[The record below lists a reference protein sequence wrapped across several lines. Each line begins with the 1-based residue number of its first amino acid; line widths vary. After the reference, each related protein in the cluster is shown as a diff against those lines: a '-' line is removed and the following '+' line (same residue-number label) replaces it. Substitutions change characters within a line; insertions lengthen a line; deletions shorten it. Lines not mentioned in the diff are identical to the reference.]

1 MSLPSLKSLSE
12 NILPGLVVSLV
23 ALPLGLG
30 LALASGAPAMA
41 GIIAAF
47 VGSFVLFFIGGS
59 HVVIAGPGNGLV
71 VITLFAIS
79 SLGAGDAFLGYR
91 LTLAAIVASG
101 GILLLLGL
109 FRFGALA
116 EFFPASAIKGMLA
129 AIGLI
134 ILSRQ
139 IHVLI
144 GVNNPTSESAPALL
158 KEIWQSIQL
167 AWADEASYP
176 AAILGLIS
184 LVLLFIIPSR
194 GNTWLGKIPGPM
206 WVISLGMAY
215 SYLCAFYPHIF
226 PAFADNHL
234 LSLPNNLEN
243 AIVFPNFSQWATGG
257 FISIAFS
264 LAFIAA
270 IESLLSIKAV
280 DKLDPLRRRSNV
292 NKDLRALGLAT
303 ILSGLLGGLNVVAV
317 IARSSVNVN
326 NGATERWSNVFHGIF
341 LALFFLIFSSQL
353 QNIPLSVLAAI
364 LVYTGYKLTAPSQFR
379 AMAQV
384 GWEELSLFVITY
396 LATLFTNLITGILLG
411 MLATLAV
418 QLFSMGRSTIFFRN
432 LFRPNT
438 LLYEE
443 ETHKYHLSVKAFA
456 TFLNFLRIKNHLD
469 TISTNSVVIVDF
481 SLTTYVDHS
490 VLEHL
495 HHYKSSFQNGG
506 GHLEII
512 GLDDLGCSSSHP
524 MANRYPRK
532 FFEKKGYTL
541 TRRQKA
547 LRLFALSREFQF
559 DYHEIDETLGFQNF
573 DYFKFKPIN
582 LLRNRLAPQNELD
595 WFLADVHYLEGDFY
609 GNQVLHATMLC
620 IPLSNAA
627 PLFVIDRESLL
638 DKVAFL
644 AGFKDIVFELHPDF
658 SNRFKVKGDDEAAIK
673 QFLNRAVI
681 EFLEERKSYHIECNG
696 QALLIFEKERNATI
710 SEIKQL
716 VNFAVLFSDLIKNVH
731 A

>member
-1 MSLPSLKSLSE
+1 MSLPSFKSLSK

-30 LALASGAPAMA
+30 LALASGAPPMA
-41 GIIAAF
+41 GIIAAV
-47 VGSFVLFFIGGS
+47 VGAIVLFFLGGS
-59 HVVIAGPGNGLV
+59 YVVISGPGNGLV

-79 SLGAGDAFLGYR
+79 SLGAGDALLGYQ
-91 LTLAAIVASG
+91 LTLAAIVVSG
-101 GILLLLGL
+101 AILLLLGL

-144 GVNNPTSESAPALL
+144 GINDPSGASAPALL
-158 KEIWQSIQL
+158 TEIGASIKL
-167 AWADEASYP
+167 AFADERTYP
-176 AAILGLIS
+176 TAIIGLIS
-184 LVLLFIIPSR
+184 LLLLFIIPSK
-194 GNTWLGKIPGPM
+194 GKSWLSKVPAPM

-215 SYLCAFYPHIF
+215 SYLSTYFPQVF
-226 PAFADNHL
+226 PAFADAHL
-234 LSLPNNLEN
+234 LKLPANLSN
-243 AIVFPNFSQWATGG
+243 SIVFPNFSQWATGG

-270 IESLLSIKAV
+270 VESLLSIKAV
-280 DKLDPLRRRSNV
+280 DKLDPLHRRSNV

-303 ILSGLLGGLNVVAV
+303 IISGLLGGLNVVAV

-326 NGATERWSNVFHGIF
+326 NGATQRWSNLFHGVF
-341 LALFFLIFSSQL
+341 LGLFFLLFSTQL

-396 LATLFTNLITGILLG
+396 AATLFTNLITGILLG
-411 MLATLAV
+411 MLATLIV
-418 QLFSMGRSTIFFRN
+418 QMFSMGRSTVFFRQ
-432 LFRPNT
+432 LLRPNT

-443 ETHKYHLSVKAFA
+443 SDHKYHLSVKSFA
-456 TFLNFLRIKNHLD
+456 NFLNFLRIKNHLD
-469 TISTNSVVIVDF
+469 TISTESEVIVDF
-481 SLTTYVDHS
+481 SLTTYVDYS

-495 HHYKSSFQNGG
+495 HQYKSNFTNGG

-512 GLDDLGCSSSHP
+512 GLDDLGRSSSHP
-524 MANRYPRK
+524 MANRHPRK
-532 FFEKKGYTL
+532 FFEKRGYTL

-547 LRLFALSREFQF
+547 LRLFALSHQFKF
-559 DYHEIDETLGFQNF
+559 DYHEIDESLGFQDF

-582 LLRNRLAPQNELD
+582 LLRNRLLPKGKMD
-595 WFLADVHYLEGDFY
+595 WLLADVHYQEGDFY
-609 GNQVLHATMLC
+609 GNQTLHATMLS
-620 IPLSNAA
+620 IPLSKRA

-658 SNRFKVKGDDEAAIK
+658 SNRFKVKGDNARAIK
-673 QFLNRAVI
+673 RFLNRAII
-681 EFLEERKSYHIECNG
+681 EFLEVHKSYHIECNG

-710 SEIKQL
+710 SEIKQM
-716 VNFAVLFSDLIKNVH
+716 VNFAVLFSDLLKKEH